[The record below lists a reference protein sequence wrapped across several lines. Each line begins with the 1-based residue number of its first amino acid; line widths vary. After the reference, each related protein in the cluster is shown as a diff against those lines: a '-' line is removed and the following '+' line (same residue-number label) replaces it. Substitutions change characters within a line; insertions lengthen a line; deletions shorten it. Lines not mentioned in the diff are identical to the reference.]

1 MRNSPGVPHST
12 ERCKITK
19 YSASPQAICH
29 FLTLFYCP
37 RRYICSD
44 WPVQFQNVLSFRVL
58 KRICHP
64 RSRDA
69 TPARLPSVLPFTRRH
84 SGASP
89 RRKSQMGMPSTN
101 DNVSGRRAGCQRW
114 LQRGGKLLGILAKGC
129 CPLSYTMCG
138 MK

>member
-1 MRNSPGVPHST
+1 MRNSSGVPHST

-69 TPARLPSVLPFTRRH
+69 TPVRLPSVLPFTRHH

-89 RRKSQMGMPSTN
+89 KRIAIHETPLRCVSQAYCHSRDATPVRLPGVNPKWECHPQMT
-101 DNVSGRRAGCQRW
+101 
-114 LQRGGKLLGILAKGC
+114 
-129 CPLSYTMCG
+129 T
-138 MK
+138 